1 MAMEESKFKTSVLPT
16 EGLGSETTTQELP
29 PRNHLVL
36 IVDDVVD
43 NLQLMSLNL
52 QNLGYRVVTA
62 VDGEDA
68 VRVATLTRPDVILM
82 DIAMP
87 ILDGLGAARKIRQDV
102 TLEHVPIIAL
112 SAFSTDGFLQAAY
125 DVGFAGYLT
134 KPVDM
139 DKVQDLIISLCPI
152 P

>member
-1 MAMEESKFKTSVLPT
+1 V
-16 EGLGSETTTQELP
+16 
-29 PRNHLVL
+29 
-36 IVDDVVD
+36 ID

-68 VRVATLTRPDVILM
+68 VKVATLTRPDVILM

-87 ILDGLGAARKIRQDV
+87 ILDGLGAARKIRQDS

>member
-1 MAMEESKFKTSVLPT
+1 VLPT
-16 EGLGSETTTQELP
+16 EGLGSDSSEPETAVI
-29 PRNHLVL
+29 RSYLVL
-36 IVDDVVD
+36 IVDDVSD

-68 VRVATLTRPDVILM
+68 VKVATLTRPDVILM

-87 ILDGLGAARKIRQDV
+87 ILDGLGAARKIRQDI
-102 TLEHVPIIAL
+102 TLEHIPIIAL

-139 DKVQDLIISLCPI
+139 DKVQDLITSLCPVL
-152 P
+152 

>member
-1 MAMEESKFKTSVLPT
+1 MEESKFKTSVLPT
-16 EGLGSETTTQELP
+16 EGLGSDSNEPETQII
-29 PRNHLVL
+29 RSYLVL

-68 VRVATLTRPDVILM
+68 VKVATLTRPDIILM

-87 ILDGLGAARKIRQDV
+87 ILDGLGAARKIRQDI
-102 TLEHVPIIAL
+102 TLEHIPIIAL

-139 DKVQDLIISLCPI
+139 DKVRDLITSLCPVL
-152 P
+152 

>member
-1 MAMEESKFKTSVLPT
+1 MEESKFKTSLLPT
-16 EGLGSETTTQELP
+16 EGLGSNTETQELP
-29 PRNHLVL
+29 LPKSHLVL
-36 IVDDVVD
+36 VVDDVID

-52 QNLGYRVVTA
+52 QNMGYRVVTA

-68 VRVATLTRPDVILM
+68 VKVATLTRPDVILM

-139 DKVQDLIISLCPI
+139 DKVHDLITSLCPM

>member
-1 MAMEESKFKTSVLPT
+1 MEESKYKTTVLPT
-16 EGLGSETTTQELP
+16 EGLGSDSSEPETAAI
-29 PRNHLVL
+29 RSYLVL

-68 VRVATLTRPDVILM
+68 VKVATLMRPDVILM

-87 ILDGLGAARKIRQDV
+87 ILDGLGAARKIGQDI
-102 TLEHVPIIAL
+102 TLKHIPIIAL

-139 DKVQDLIISLCPI
+139 DKVQDLITSLCPVL
-152 P
+152 

>member
-1 MAMEESKFKTSVLPT
+1 MEESKYKTTVLPT
-16 EGLGSETTTQELP
+16 EGLGSETSEQEP
-29 PRNHLVL
+29 TATRSYLVL
-36 IVDDVVD
+36 IVDDLID

-68 VRVATLTRPDVILM
+68 VRVATLMRPDIILM

-87 ILDGLGAARKIRQDV
+87 ILDGLGAARKIRQDI
-102 TLEHVPIIAL
+102 TLEHIPIIAL

-139 DKVQDLIISLCPI
+139 DKVQDLITSLCPI
-152 P
+152 L

>member
-1 MAMEESKFKTSVLPT
+1 MEDSKYKTTVLPT
-16 EGLGSETTTQELP
+16 EGLGSDTSEPETP
-29 PRNHLVL
+29 APRSYLVL

-68 VRVATLTRPDVILM
+68 VKVATLMRPDVILM

-87 ILDGLGAARKIRQDV
+87 ILDGLGAARKIRQDI
-102 TLEHVPIIAL
+102 TLEHIPIIAL

-139 DKVQDLIISLCPI
+139 DKVQDLITSLCPI
-152 P
+152 L